1 MFLYEVPVHLVT
13 EYWVGGV
20 VGLDPVKK
28 NPVSESFNVRV
39 WFKMYVHCVHFTE
52 FQS

>member
-28 NPVSESFNVRV
+28 KSRIRILQCPGLV
-39 WFKMYVHCVHFTE
+39 
-52 FQS
+52 